1 MSRPLSIKFASECAY
16 AAYGGFMGDLIDRQF
31 ATSLTI
37 NDQTTMR
44 LEPTT
49 FNGDVDNI
57 FGEAHPFYGASSV
70 SPRTRMGYVIHGTGA
85 RRSEV
90 LITFRGS
97 NRKSDYFLIDPAAA
111 LGTSPNGFAVHGGF
125 AKVFQSCLP
134 DIERILYEVFHEKP
148 FHTVHCTGHSM
159 GGALATLAA
168 EYFINTHRTPYLY
181 TFGAPRVGLLPHT
194 NYMKRHMGDRIYRY
208 YYAGDLVTWLPM
220 FPYVHLP
227 GKRLITS
234 NHVWA
239 DHNGYRQAK
248 GLILAGGE
256 KLQTTGNAWEEA
268 ERLINQGGSVGGG
281 WGLESRAWRYFTKAF
296 HKLLYVVGMAFGLAT
311 IPAIT
316 ILDQIVAS
324 ISYLV
329 TQNPNRRP
337 LIVKWMVGSFKAL
350 GKIVTIGK
358 DKFVAMLKYLVS
370 LMLSSI
376 QTKTERE
383 LAQLEYFERAQ
394 RGRRVRHLHF
404 T

>member
-1 MSRPLSIKFASECAY
+1 MTRPLSIKFASECAY

-57 FGEAHPFYGASSV
+57 FGVAHCFYGSSSV
-70 SPRTRMGYVIHGTGA
+70 SPRTRMGYVIQGTGA
-85 RRSEV
+85 RKSEV

-111 LGTSPNGFAVHGGF
+111 LGTSPKGFAVHGGF

-134 DIERILYEVFHEKP
+134 DIERILASDDIGP

-168 EYFINTHRTPYLY
+168 EYFIKSFRTPYLY
-181 TFGAPRVGLLPHT
+181 SFGAPRVGLLPHT

-227 GKRLITS
+227 GKRLVTS
-234 NHVWA
+234 NYVFA
-239 DHNGYRQAK
+239 GHNGYQHAK
-248 GLILAGGE
+248 NLILAGGE
-256 KLQTTGNAWEEA
+256 RRQTTGDAWEEA

-281 WGLESRAWRYFTKAF
+281 WGMESRAWRYFTKAF
-296 HKLLYVVGMAFGLAT
+296 HKILQVVGMAIGLAA

-324 ISYLV
+324 IAYLV

-337 LIVKWMVGSFKAL
+337 LIVKWMVGSFKTL

-358 DKFVAMLKYLVS
+358 DKFVAMLKYIVS
-370 LMLSSI
+370 VMLSGI
-376 QTKTERE
+376 HTKTDRE

-394 RGRRVRHLHF
+394 RGRKQPFRF
-404 T
+404 A